1 MVEAADVNHPEEGR
15 GVAGRSRDWV
25 GRWGAEAVDAQTLRQ
40 WDRTTLWH
48 AFSQMADYDG
58 LLIERG
64 EGNYL
69 IDADG
74 NRYLD
79 GVASMWCNVHGHAR
93 PEINAAVA
101 AQLEKIAHVS
111 LLGLA
116 HPLAVTLAR
125 RLCDIAPPG
134 LEHVFYASDGAAAV
148 EAAMKMAFQY
158 WRQRRGGPQQGRNL
172 FIAAGGAYH
181 GDTIGAVSVGGV
193 SRFRAMFHP
202 LLFPVLQ
209 GPMPHC
215 VDPGRDAPE
224 LCGRLLGQYERL
236 LAEHAGEVAAVI
248 VEPLVQAAAGIV
260 LHPKGFLKG
269 LRELADRHDTLLIAD
284 EVAVG
289 FGKTGRMF
297 ACEHEGVTPDFLCLG
312 KGLGAGY
319 LPISAALTTPRVF
332 EAFLGDYAESRS
344 FFHGHTFGGN
354 PLAAAAAHASLD
366 LFELDGTLVHVAAA
380 GEHLRRRL
388 EELAGHP
395 HLANPR
401 GIGLIA
407 AVDLVRDKRSGAG
420 YAWEERRGARL
431 CREALRHGV
440 WLRPLGNTIVVM
452 PPLSIEIGQIDT
464 IADAIARSVDTAVG

>member
-1 MVEAADVNHPEEGR
+1 MHQPSEGKR
-15 GVAGRSRDWV
+15 PREWV
-25 GRWGAEAVDAQTLRQ
+25 GRWGAESFDAQTLRQ

-69 IDADG
+69 IDAAG

-158 WRQRRGGPQQGRNL
+158 WRQRPEGAERRDL
-172 FIAAGGAYH
+172 FVAAGGAYH

-202 LLFPVLQ
+202 LLFQVLQ
-209 GPMPHC
+209 GPMPQC
-215 VDPGRDAPE
+215 PAPGRDDPE
-224 LCGRLLGQYERL
+224 LCGRLLAEYDRL
-236 LAEHAGEVAAVI
+236 LEEHAGEVAAVI

-260 LHPKGFLKG
+260 MQPKGFLKG
-269 LRELADRHDTLLIAD
+269 LRELADRHGTLLIAD

-319 LPISAALTTPRVF
+319 LPISAALTTPRIF
-332 EAFLGDYAESRS
+332 EAFLGEYAESRS

-366 LFELDGTLVHVAAA
+366 LFELEGTLDRVVEA
-380 GEHLRRRL
+380 GEYLRRRL

-401 GIGLIA
+401 SIGLIG
-407 AVDLVRDKRSGAG
+407 AVDLVRDKRSGAA
-420 YAWEERRGARL
+420 YAWEERRGAKL
-431 CREALRHGV
+431 CREALRQGV

-452 PPLSIEIGQIDT
+452 PPLSIEIGQIDQ
-464 IADAIARSVDTAVG
+464 IAEAIAGSVDAAVA